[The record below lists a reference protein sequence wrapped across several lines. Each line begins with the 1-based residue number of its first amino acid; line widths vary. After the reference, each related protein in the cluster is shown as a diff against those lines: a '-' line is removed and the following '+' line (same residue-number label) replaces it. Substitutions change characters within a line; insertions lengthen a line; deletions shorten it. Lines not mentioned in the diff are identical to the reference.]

1 MTPMDRQSVLHTDLH
16 NTLDLRERYRGAL
29 LGLAVADAVGTT
41 VEFSPRGTFPPVTDM
56 TGGGPFHLEVGQW
69 TDDTSMALCL
79 AASLV
84 EKGDFDARDQMDRY
98 CAWMQHGYM
107 SSNGE
112 CFDIGTTTAAALRSY
127 LRTNDPFSGSPD
139 PRASGNGSLM
149 RLAPVPMFYYPDIDA
164 AIQYSGESSRTTHAS
179 PESIDACRYFAF
191 VLCQAFAGQEKVEVL
206 APPEGDIFAAPLAPK
221 IAAITKGG
229 YRTKTRD
236 RIVGNGYV
244 VNSLE
249 AALWCFA
256 TTDSYQDAILAAANL
271 GDDADTTAAICGQ
284 IAGAYYGVS
293 AIPASWLA
301 KLALRGEIE
310 ELADRLLPAPV

>member
-1 MTPMDRQSVLHTDLH
+1 MDLH
-16 NTLDLRERYRGAL
+16 SAPPADLLPSLDLRERYRGAL
-29 LGLAVADAVGTT
+29 LGLAVGDAVGTT

-56 TGGGPFHLEVGQW
+56 VGGGPFHLAPGQW

-84 EKGDFDARDQMDRY
+84 EKGDFDAGDQMDRY

-107 SSNGE
+107 SSTGV
-112 CFDIGTTTAAALRSY
+112 CFDIGTTTSAALKNY
-127 LRTNDPFSGSPD
+127 LHNKEPFSGSSN
-139 PRASGNGSLM
+139 PRAAGNGSLM
-149 RLAPVPMFYYPDIDA
+149 RLAAAPMFYYPDMA
-164 AIQYSGESSRTTHAS
+164 AVIHYSGESSRTTHAS
-179 PESIDACRYFAF
+179 PDCIDACRYFAF
-191 VLCQAFAGQEKVEVL
+191 LLCQAFAGQDKETLLTPLESDLFNPPLTPKVATV
-206 APPEGDIFAAPLAPK
+206 ANA
-221 IAAITKGG
+221 G

-249 AALWCFA
+249 AALWSFA
-256 TTDSYQDAILAAANL
+256 TTNTYQEAILAAVNL

-284 IAGAYYGVS
+284 IAGAFYGVS
-293 AIPASWLA
+293 AIPAQWLA
-301 KLALRGEIE
+301 KVALRSEIE

>member
-1 MTPMDRQSVLHTDLH
+1 MELHPDQLPDPQH
-16 NTLDLRERYRGAL
+16 AMDLRARYHGAL
-29 LGLAVADAVGTT
+29 LGLAVGDAVGTT
-41 VEFSPRGTFPPVTDM
+41 VEFSPRGTFPPVTEM
-56 TGGGPFHLEVGQW
+56 TGGGPFDLAPGQW

-98 CAWMQHGYM
+98 VAWMQHGYM
-107 SSNGE
+107 SSTGT
-112 CFDIGTTTAAALRSY
+112 CFDIGTTTSAALNRFLQSY
-127 LRTNDPFSGSPD
+127 DPFSGSTD

-164 AIQYSGESSRTTHAS
+164 AIYQSGESSRTTHAA
-179 PESIDACRYFAF
+179 PECVDACRYFALL
-191 VLCQAFAGQEKVEVL
+191 LCRAFAGNDMNALL
-206 APPEGDIFAAPLAPK
+206 APLDAEEFTFTPHLAPK
-221 IAAITKGG
+221 IAAIATGS
-229 YRTKTRD
+229 YRNKARD

-249 AALWCFA
+249 AALWSFA
-256 TTDSYQDAILAAANL
+256 TTDSYQDAILTATNL

-284 IAGAYYGVS
+284 IAGAYYGVQ

-301 KLALRGEIE
+301 KVALRAEIE
-310 ELADRLLPAPV
+310 DLANRLAPAPV